1 MALLRPLG
9 SNSLRNF
16 DDMHR
21 MMDTFFHRTGGER
34 SRATSGHGVYPP
46 VNLYEH
52 SDGYVLV
59 AELPGVEPSEIDVS
73 IEGSTVTI
81 RGERKIDYAESE
93 ANLHRLERQ
102 SGGFRRAFE
111 LPATIDAD
119 AVEAS
124 SKNGVLILRLPKTLE
139 HRPQQIT
146 VKAS

>member
-1 MALLRPLG
+1 MAFLRPLG
-9 SNSLRNF
+9 SNSLRDI
-16 DDMHR
+16 DDMR
-21 MMDTFFHRTGGER
+21 RVMDTFFHRARGDR
-34 SRATSGHGVYPP
+34 SPATSWHGVYPP

-52 SDGYVLV
+52 SDDYVLV

-81 RGERKIDYAESE
+81 RGERRIDYAESE

-102 SGGFRRAFE
+102 SGEFRRAFE

-119 AVEAS
+119 TVEAT
-124 SKNGVLILRLPKTLE
+124 SKNGVLILRLPKTPE

-146 VKAS
+146 VKES